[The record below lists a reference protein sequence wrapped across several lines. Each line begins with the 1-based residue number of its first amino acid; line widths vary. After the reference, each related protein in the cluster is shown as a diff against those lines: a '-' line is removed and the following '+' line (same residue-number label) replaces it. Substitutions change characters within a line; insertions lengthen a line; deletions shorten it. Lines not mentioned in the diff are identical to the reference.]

1 MSLNAALNLFLE
13 EYPEAIKKLFAGNSV
28 AEFIRNDIPKTIEA
42 IIGKTDRYLVHG
54 SAGQGNWARVPWV
67 AIFDRLITDTAQ
79 DGYYLVYLVKEDFSG
94 VYISLNQGVT
104 TIRNIYGA
112 DAKEALRARAS
123 DFLARLGSVAKG
135 YIQGPLDLSAYSPS
149 SLGSLYEQGS
159 ICAKY
164 YPRDQIPGDQDLAQD
179 LKAFVYLYL
188 RLATKDV
195 IPASS
200 GAEED
205 DEVGVEYENLKKLRA
220 HKRIERN
227 RKLAEKA
234 KKHHGHTCQACGFN
248 FETEYGQIGKGFIEA
263 HHLIPLNKLE
273 GEKVA
278 LDPKKDFAVLC
289 SNCHRMI
296 HKSEYVSEV
305 ELFKEKYIRRRNA
318 I

>member
-13 EYPEAIKKLFAGNSV
+13 EYPEAIKRPFANNAV

-54 SAGQGNWARVPWV
+54 SAGQGNWAKVPWV

-94 VYISLNQGVT
+94 VYLSLNQGVT
-104 TIRNIYGA
+104 TLRKVYGA
-112 DAKEALRARAS
+112 DAKDALKARAA
-123 DFLARLGSVAKG
+123 DYLARLGSVTKG
-135 YIQGPLDLSAYSPS
+135 HILGPIDLSAHSSS

-159 ICAKY
+159 VCAKY
-164 YPRDQIPGDQDLAQD
+164 YPRNKIPGDEELEHD
-179 LKAFVYLYL
+179 LKSFIALYL
-188 RLATKDV
+188 RLATNEV
-195 IPASS
+195 LPATT
-200 GAEED
+200 GVEED
-205 DEVGVEYENLKKLRA
+205 DEANVEYENLKKLRA

-234 KKHHGHTCQACGFN
+234 KQHHGYTCQACGFN
-248 FETEYGQIGKGFIEA
+248 FEMKYGEIGKGFIEA
-263 HHLIPLNKLE
+263 HHLIPLNRLE
-273 GEKVA
+273 GERVA

-296 HKSEYVSEV
+296 HKSEYVSEI
-305 ELFKEKYIRRRNA
+305 ELFKANYISKS
-318 I
+318 